1 MHATTEQLLSLR
13 DGQPVAAEAAAHVL
27 ACPQCRGQVA
37 RLEETR
43 RRLRSLPP
51 VRPPQGPWQAAA
63 RASSPGARPRRI
75 HWATVAG
82 FAASFVLG
90 LALIF
95 RMEPDIRPPADA
107 RVEPAATTSPVPLVE
122 RSRQLEAALRALPAA
137 PHVTRVGTALTV
149 SSLED
154 QIHRVD
160 LRLSSGEMAPDYEEA
175 LWRQRVRLMDSL
187 VRVRYAQIS
196 DSR

>member
-13 DGQPVAAEAAAHVL
+13 DGHAVAAEAAAHVP
-27 ACPQCRGQVA
+27 ACPVCREQVA
-37 RLEETR
+37 RLVETR
-43 RRLRSLPP
+43 RRLRSLPA
-51 VRPPQGPWQAAA
+51 VRPPHGLWQTVATATL
-63 RASSPGARPRRI
+63 REPRRRRM
-75 HWATVAG
+75 HWAAVAG

-90 LALIF
+90 LTIIF
-95 RMEPDIRPPADA
+95 RMAPDERPPAA
-107 RVEPAATTSPVPLVE
+107 NAPAAATSPVPLVE
-122 RSRQLEAALRALPAA
+122 RSRQLEATLRAMPAA
-137 PHVTRVGTALTV
+137 PRVTRVGTALTV

-154 QIHRVD
+154 QIHRID
-160 LRLSSGEMAPDYEEA
+160 LRLNSGEMPPDYEEA

>member
-27 ACPQCRGQVA
+27 ACPECRGEVA

-51 VRPPQGPWQAAA
+51 VRPPQGPWRAAA
-63 RASSPGARPRRI
+63 TVTSTGARPRRI

-95 RMEPDIRPPADA
+95 RMEPDERPPAET
-107 RVEPAATTSPVPLVE
+107 RVELAATSPVPLVE
-122 RSRQLEAALRALPAA
+122 RSRQLEATLRAMPAA

-149 SSLED
+149 SNLED
-154 QIHRVD
+154 QIHRID
-160 LRLSSGEMAPDYEEA
+160 LRLSSGEMPPDYEEA

>member
-27 ACPQCRGQVA
+27 ACPECRGEVA

-63 RASSPGARPRRI
+63 TAPSPGARPRRI

-90 LALIF
+90 LGLIF
-95 RMEPDIRPPADA
+95 RMEPDDRPPAEV
-107 RVEPAATTSPVPLVE
+107 RVERAATSPVPLVE
-122 RSRQLEAALRALPAA
+122 RSRQLEAALRAMPAA

-154 QIHRVD
+154 QIHRID
-160 LRLSSGEMAPDYEEA
+160 LRLSSGEMPPDYEEA